1 MLSHGSN
8 LLTKE
13 KGSQVKKMKT
23 IKKAAIIMALVVSL
37 AVVCSTV
44 YATFYVTSAATPAT
58 TVSYSV
64 TISEVRGFNPTFSL
78 TAKVVDASSDGASCV
93 TNVPVTFYVSV
104 DGGSSWTAIGTAH
117 TNSAGIATSSYS
129 IQSNDETDQFQA
141 AIGIP

>member
-1 MLSHGSN
+1 
-8 LLTKE
+8 
-13 KGSQVKKMKT
+13 MKT

-44 YATFYVTSAATPAT
+44 YATFYVTSAATPAA

-64 TISEVRGFNPTFSL
+64 SISEVRGFNPTFSL
-78 TAKVVDASSDGASCV
+78 SAIVVDASSDGGSFV

-104 DGGSSWTAIGTAH
+104 NGGSWTVIGTSH